1 MEFRAQA
8 LATNRRSFE
17 LAKTSGKSLSKMQ
30 SNPTAPPAVTSGASQ
45 YVTRVQLNISCKNLM
60 DKDVMS
66 KSDPLAVVLLL
77 NSDVSCL

>member
-1 MEFRAQA
+1 
-8 LATNRRSFE
+8 
-17 LAKTSGKSLSKMQ
+17 MQ
-30 SNPTAPPAVTSGASQ
+30 SNPTALPAVTSGASQ

-77 NSDVSCL
+77 NNNNWVEVRMLT